1 MRSMGNTLAALL
13 LGLGLLG
20 GGALTA
26 QAATVPSGAPTA
38 LRAAIQSAQATPGA
52 GTATAD
58 GQCQDDEE
66 GESGEN
72 EQEDQAEGD
81 AEDDADNVEE
91 ENGADDA
98 TEGDTDDAAEDDTED
113 DEEQEVENLQPGTL
127 TEGQDLEPQ
136 AKVTVEQAVK
146 TAQGAATGDL
156 GTVELEQKGGTLVF
170 EVTIGDQEVFV
181 DATTGA
187 VVSVAPV
194 QDQEDEC
201 EDEETAAAPGTL
213 DDGKEL
219 LFQATIT
226 VEAAI
231 ASAQGAATGEVGEVD
246 LEEVDGV
253 LVFNVD
259 IGDKDVKVD
268 AASGRVLAVD
278 EDD

>member
-1 MRSMGNTLAALL
+1 MRSMGNRLAALL

-26 QAATVPSGAPTA
+26 QAATVLSEAPTA

-52 GTATAD
+52 ATATAD

-81 AEDDADNVEE
+81 SEDDADNVEE

-98 TEGDTDDAAEDDTED
+98 TEGDTEDG
-113 DEEQEVENLQPGTL
+113 EEQEVENVQPGTL
-127 TEGQDLEPQ
+127 TEGQDLEPR

-146 TAQGAATGDL
+146 TAQDATTGDL
-156 GTVELEQKGGTLVF
+156 GTVELEQKDGTLVF

-201 EDEETAAAPGTL
+201 EEGETAAAPGTL
-213 DDGKEL
+213 DDGTEL
-219 LFQATIT
+219 LSQATIT

-246 LEEVDGV
+246 LEEVDGM